1 MTFLAFGNSTCDFL
15 VNTKLASIGYG
26 LMAMTGCFS
35 GTVFNMLC
43 GFGGALVRLTWI
55 ENYPGI
61 VSFDLFRD
69 PKSDSQTD
77 IVINFIRF

>member
-1 MTFLAFGNSTCDFL
+1 
-15 VNTKLASIGYG
+15 
-26 LMAMTGCFS
+26 MAMTGCFS

-69 PKSDSQTD
+69 AK
-77 IVINFIRF
+77 